1 MVWIDDALS
10 RVERVLHDLV
20 EPGLRRGFGHR
31 ASPYGDNSGR
41 ILRSRRITE
50 RQRSVIL
57 DANGIGPEGARPRE
71 HRRDRTPPGGAMT
84 QLAAYGIG
92 IQVPNG
98 WDGRILRRRA
108 ADSDER
114 SRAVVHIAS
123 FPMPEGRG
131 DFGVGVTELMRS
143 GDAYITLFEYG
154 PESLGTPLFATEGVP
169 RLTVDLFTSRRLRR
183 TRPGQV
189 GCQLF
194 FTANRRPFC
203 LDVVVSGRLH
213 LRSVIPQMNRM
224 LQALDLTA

>member
-1 MVWIDDALS
+1 
-10 RVERVLHDLV
+10 
-20 EPGLRRGFGHR
+20 
-31 ASPYGDNSGR
+31 
-41 ILRSRRITE
+41 
-50 RQRSVIL
+50 
-57 DANGIGPEGARPRE
+57 
-71 HRRDRTPPGGAMT
+71 MT

-98 WDGRILRRRA
+98 WEGRILRRSAVDA
-108 ADSDER
+108 AE

-123 FPMPEGRG
+123 FPMPEERG

-143 GDAYITLFEYG
+143 GDAFVTLFEYG
-154 PESLGTPLFATEGVP
+154 PESLGTPLFAAEGVP
-169 RLTVDLFTSRRLRR
+169 RLTVDLFTSRRLQR
-183 TRPGQV
+183 TLPGQV

-203 LDVVVSGRLH
+203 LYVVVAGRLH